1 MLWVDGVSLCVC
13 VCVRVRGGGFALKG
27 FLMGFFFIALG
38 CFLLLGF
45 FFSYSFYWRA
55 LMSFNPDKSP
65 LLDFSDSWPL
75 LPELKIRVSV

>member
-1 MLWVDGVSLCVC
+1 M
-13 VCVRVRGGGFALKG
+13 RGGDCVEGISDG
-27 FLMGFFFIALG
+27 FLFHCPRLFFVV
-38 CFLLLGF
+38 GF